1 MTEAA
6 HNGVRLAADIGGT
19 FTDVVLETPAG
30 RHSCKVLT
38 TARAPEEGVMAGV
51 ARLFEEA
58 GLRGSDVDLFVHGT
72 TLATNALIERKG
84 ARTAFLTTQGF
95 RDVLEMGFEKRFE
108 QYDINIER
116 PPELVPRPLRF
127 TGVPAKSRLNPASS
141 SAASVARSGA
151 SSSARA
157 ASAPSRAARA
167 NLFHGQ
173 TARQSSQPK
182 TRLPIALRNSGAICP
197 LCSMVRYA
205 MQRRA
210 SRR

>member
-6 HNGVRLAADIGGT
+6 RNGVRLAADIGGT

-127 TGVPAKSRLNPASS
+127 TVAERIAANGEVLLPLDEAGVAL
-141 SAASVARSGA
+141 
-151 SSSARA
+151 
-157 ASAPSRAARA
+157 AARA
-167 NLFHGQ
+167 MAEAGLVDILFLVIHLVSYY
-173 TARQSSQPK
+173 TF
-182 TRLPIALRNSGAICP
+182 CF
-197 LCSMVRYA
+197 
-205 MQRRA
+205 
-210 SRR
+210 